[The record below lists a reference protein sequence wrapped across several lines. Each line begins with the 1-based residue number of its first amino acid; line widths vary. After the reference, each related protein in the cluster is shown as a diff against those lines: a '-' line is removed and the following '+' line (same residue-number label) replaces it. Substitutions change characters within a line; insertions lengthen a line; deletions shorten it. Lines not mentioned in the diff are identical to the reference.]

1 MPPFE
6 KWRLD
11 FNEKLDRL
19 GEEHLNKLRGNRS
32 MNSSYEERLA
42 SMRGA
47 GSAAETMAGAPQQR
61 HMPPLPPDMAPMPQ
75 THPVPASTAAAPAAA
90 PAYSPPSTTHIAYSQ
105 FTEADKQAFFALLD
119 EAHLLLPVGRGLCS
133 VVSKAP
139 MHTATPVLETH
150 GGVRGWLCLKH
161 VDIDEQNAPHD
172 VEREVA
178 LLRATRHDHVA
189 TLLAAFTETPDAFTT
204 VHHLAM
210 PLYPVGLLA
219 ILDAPH
225 FAPHAP
231 PFAAEAPAAWGALLA
246 GETYVTFVGA
256 AMRQLL
262 DAVAYLHAE
271 GIAHR
276 DIKPANVM
284 LGTDGR
290 VRLIDLGVAWSP
302 AFPETTAYARAEE
315 GVPRAMISEVGTG
328 AFRAPELL
336 FAPTRGYDAY
346 QADMWSLGVLFAS
359 FFTALQETAAPDG
372 DDEDWDEA
380 PALASW
386 ERALWPAPGRPRA
399 RRAAR
404 VETHRA
410 TLFDASRGDI
420 GLAGDLFDVL
430 GLPSSVDAWP
440 EAAHFQPPLAQFPFV
455 PRAAQGS
462 VLDRLPQLAALSD
475 VPGGAPLAAW
485 VRAQL
490 PRLVRLSASARPTA
504 REVLASLDV

>member
-1 MPPFE
+1 
-6 KWRLD
+6 
-11 FNEKLDRL
+11 
-19 GEEHLNKLRGNRS
+19 
-32 MNSSYEERLA
+32 
-42 SMRGA
+42 
-47 GSAAETMAGAPQQR
+47 
-61 HMPPLPPDMAPMPQ
+61 
-75 THPVPASTAAAPAAA
+75 
-90 PAYSPPSTTHIAYSQ
+90 
-105 FTEADKQAFFALLD
+105 
-119 EAHLLLPVGRGLCS
+119 
-133 VVSKAP
+133 
-139 MHTATPVLETH
+139 MHAATPVLETH

-161 VDIDEQNAPHD
+161 VDVDEQNAPHD

-178 LLRATRHDHVA
+178 LLRATRHEHIA

-210 PLYPVGLLA
+210 PLYPVGLPA
-219 ILDAPH
+219 ILDAPQ

-231 PFAAEAPAAWGALLA
+231 PFAADAPAAWGALLA
-246 GETYVTFVGA
+246 GETYVTFVGGA
-256 AMRQLL
+256 LRQLL

-302 AFPETTAYARAEE
+302 AFPETTAYAQAEA
-315 GVPRAMISEVGTG
+315 GAPRAMISEVGTG

-359 FFTALQETAAPDG
+359 FFTALEETAASDG

-386 ERALWPAPGRPRA
+386 ERALWPAPGRARA
-399 RRAAR
+399 RRTAR

-462 VLDRLPQLAALSD
+462 VMDRLPQLAALSE

-490 PRLVRLSASARPTA
+490 PRLVQLSASARPTA
-504 REVLASLDV
+504 REVLASLDT

>member
-1 MPPFE
+1 MRRRRRRTSPTRSSPRRTSRRSLRCWTSTLGSARAPPICD
-6 KWRLD
+6 RLD
-11 FNEKLDRL
+11 D
-19 GEEHLNKLRGNRS
+19 
-32 MNSSYEERLA
+32 
-42 SMRGA
+42 
-47 GSAAETMAGAPQQR
+47 
-61 HMPPLPPDMAPMPQ
+61 
-75 THPVPASTAAAPAAA
+75 
-90 PAYSPPSTTHIAYSQ
+90 
-105 FTEADKQAFFALLD
+105 AF
-119 EAHLLLPVGRGLCS
+119 EAHLLLPVGHGLCS

-139 MHTATPVLETH
+139 MRAATSVLEAH
-150 GGVRGWLCLKH
+150 GGVAGWLCLKH
-161 VDIDEQNAPHD
+161 VDVDEQNAPHD

-178 LLRATRHDHVA
+178 LLRTTRHDHLA

-210 PLYPVGLLA
+210 PLYPVGLA
-219 ILDAPH
+219 AVLDAPR
-225 FAPHAP
+225 FAPHTP
-231 PFAAEAPAAWGALLA
+231 PFAADAADAWEKLLA
-246 GETYVTFVGA
+246 GETYVSFVGA

-262 DAVAYLHAE
+262 DAVAYLHAA

-284 LGTDGR
+284 LSTDGR

-302 AFPETTAYARAEE
+302 EFPESTVYAHADP
-315 GVPRAMISEVGTG
+315 GAPRAMISEVGTG

-359 FFTALQETAAPDG
+359 FFTALEQTAASDG
-372 DDEDWDEA
+372 DDEDWDEEPA
-380 PALASW
+380 ALASW
-386 ERALWPAPGRPRA
+386 ERTLWPAAGGRARPRRA
-399 RRAAR
+399 RR

-420 GLAGDLFDVL
+420 GLAGDVFDVL

-462 VLDRLPQLAALSD
+462 VLDRLPQLDVLAGAAD
-475 VPGGAPLAAW
+475 GAALAAW

-490 PRLVRLSASARPTA
+490 PRLVQLSASARPAA
-504 REVLASLDV
+504 RDVLVALDAAL